1 MSGISFNP
9 NISISVD
16 TARTVYGVT
25 AEDLK
30 TLNSDGN
37 DKITLKEL
45 QAYGL
50 GKNRALTEYFNSKTS
65 GALLATNPQKHN
77 DGSVKSNFMT
87 NFTGGLTPRVNSDV
101 GPSPLGNVL
110 HYLYA

>member
-65 GALLATNPQKHN
+65 GALLATNPQKPN

-87 NFTGGLTPRVNSDV
+87 NFTGGLSPKVNSDV

>member
-1 MSGISFNP
+1 MSGISFNA
-9 NISISVD
+9 NVSLSVD
-16 TARTVYGVT
+16 KARSLYGVT

-30 TLNSDGN
+30 TLNADGD
-37 DKITLKEL
+37 DKITIKEL

-65 GALLATNPQKHN
+65 GALLATNPQKPN

-87 NFTGGLTPRVNSDV
+87 NFTGGLTPRVNSDI

-110 HYLYA
+110 PYLYA

>member
-45 QAYGL
+45 L
-50 GKNRALTEYFNSKTS
+50 ISI
-65 GALLATNPQKHN
+65 NPF
-77 DGSVKSNFMT
+77 SAVWISI
-87 NFTGGLTPRVNSDV
+87 
-101 GPSPLGNVL
+101 
-110 HYLYA
+110 

>member
-16 TARTVYGVT
+16 TARAVYGVT

-30 TLNSDGN
+30 SINSDGN
-37 DKITLKEL
+37 DVITLKEL

-50 GKNRALTEYFNSKTS
+50 GKNRELTAYFNGQTS
-65 GALLATNPQKHN
+65 GALLATNPVKKN
-77 DGSVKSNFMT
+77 DGSMKSNFST
-87 NFTGGLTPRVNSDV
+87 NFTGGLSPRVNSDV
-101 GPSPLGNVL
+101 GPSQVGNVL
-110 HYLYA
+110 PYLYA

>member
-77 DGSVKSNFMT
+77 DGSMKSNFMT

-101 GPSPLGNVL
+101 GPSQVGNVL
-110 HYLYA
+110 PMLYA

>member
-50 GKNRALTEYFNSKTS
+50 GKNCALTEYFNSKTS

-77 DGSVKSNFMT
+77 VGAVKSNFMT
-87 NFTGGLTPRVNSDV
+87 NFTGGLTPRVNSDI
-101 GPSPLGNVL
+101 GPSQVGNVL
-110 HYLYA
+110 PMLYA

>member
-50 GKNRALTEYFNSKTS
+50 GKNRALTEYFNAKTS
-65 GALLATNPQKHN
+65 GTLLAHHQQNKN

-87 NFTGGLTPRVNSDV
+87 NFTGGLSPKVNSDI

-110 HYLYA
+110 PYLYA